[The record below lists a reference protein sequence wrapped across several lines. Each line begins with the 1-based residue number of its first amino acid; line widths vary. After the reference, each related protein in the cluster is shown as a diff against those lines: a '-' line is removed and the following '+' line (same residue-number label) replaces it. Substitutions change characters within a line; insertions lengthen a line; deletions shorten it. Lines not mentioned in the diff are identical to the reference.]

1 MSGQYLLLSE
11 SKRHDVTTCPK
22 CSSSDIRGPHDTGR
36 SAQFLFTRAW
46 FCRTCWWD
54 REVRMKDDIA
64 EAKANEEKKKEKD
77 DAYAKRRGRI
87 SA

>member
-1 MSGQYLLLSE
+1 
-11 SKRHDVTTCPK
+11 
-22 CSSSDIRGPHDTGR
+22 
-36 SAQFLFTRAW
+36 
-46 FCRTCWWD
+46 
-54 REVRMKDDIA
+54 MKDDIA